1 MCRETGAKHVFVAS
15 DHDHMLGVFRAR
27 LGGEGVT
34 FHRLGREV
42 RDINE
47 ISSVSIRSIRKFIIT
62 EKAPTR
68 AFSWLKTVS
77 TLRDRGVNARL
88 A

>member
-1 MCRETGAKHVFVAS
+1 MFVAS
-15 DHDHMLGVFRAR
+15 DHDHMLGVFRAK

-47 ISSVSIRSIRKFIIT
+47 ISSVSIRSIQMFVNT

-77 TLRDRGVNARL
+77 TLRDRGVNACL

>member
-1 MCRETGAKHVFVAS
+1 MFVAS
-15 DHDHMLGVFRAR
+15 DHDHMLGVFRAK

-34 FHRLGREV
+34 FHKLGREV

-62 EKAPTR
+62 EKGLLLVESGYYR
-68 AFSWLKTVS
+68 FHI
-77 TLRDRGVNARL
+77 
-88 A
+88 

>member
-1 MCRETGAKHVFVAS
+1 MFVAS
-15 DHDHMLGVFRAR
+15 DHDHMLGVFRAK

-62 EKAPTR
+62 
-68 AFSWLKTVS
+68 V
-77 TLRDRGVNARL
+77 G
-88 A
+88 